1 MKKVI
6 VWVVLL
12 AGVVTTF
19 NSCDKEPDPI
29 PAIVGTWSRTS
40 YEFTGL
46 PSTFSTWE
54 KHSEPSLLE
63 TGYTFKFN
71 ADGTYSRTFDP
82 YMSDQGKWAM
92 DGTKLTLTP
101 DDPADLDFMEAIGF
115 LGPELT
121 VNGEISEIRLVLS
134 AVTSFDLPS
143 NASITA
149 AGGNTN
155 NVPDEEWV
163 PVNVTLL
170 TKFNKLN

>member
-1 MKKVI
+1 MKKII

-12 AGVVTTF
+12 SGVVTTF
-19 NSCDKEPDPI
+19 SSCDKDPDPI

-40 YEFTGL
+40 YEFTKL
-46 PSTFSTWE
+46 PTTFSSWE
-54 KHSEPSLLE
+54 GHTEPTLLE

-71 ADGTYSRTFDP
+71 ADGTYSRSFDP
-82 YMSDQGKWAM
+82 YMTDQGTWTL
-92 DGTKLTLTP
+92 DGSKLTLKP
-101 DDPADLDFMEAIGF
+101 NDPSDLDFMENIGF

-121 VNGEISEIRLVLS
+121 VDGEISDIRMVLS
-134 AVTSFDLPS
+134 AVTRFDLCS
-143 NASITA
+143 NASIAA

-163 PVNVTLL
+163 PVDVTLR